1 MPTIRNATHAD
12 IGPLA
17 DLLGEL
23 FAQEREFAPDRTQQ
37 IRGLTQLLDRG
48 DSVRIVL
55 AELNGRPIAMGV
67 LHYTISTYLGC
78 PVAMLEDVIVTAAH
92 RGRGVGQRLM
102 AAIIEQA
109 RADKIARITL
119 LTDHDNTAA
128 QDFYAG
134 FGFTRSTMV
143 PFRLMLTQS
152 LTA

>member
-1 MPTIRNATHAD
+1 MPTIRSATHAD
-12 IGPLA
+12 VGPLA

-23 FAQEREFAPDRTQQ
+23 FAQEQEFAPDRTQQ
-37 IRGLTQLLDRG
+37 SRGLTLLLDRG
-48 DSVRIVL
+48 DTVRIIL
-55 AELNGRPIAMGV
+55 AEDNGLPIAMGV
-67 LHYTISTYLGC
+67 LHYSISTYLGS
-78 PVAMLEDVIVTAAH
+78 PVAMLEDVIVTSAH

-109 RADKIARITL
+109 RADNIARITL

-134 FGFTRSTMV
+134 FGFTRSTMA